1 MNAELRKKQKMI
13 LKNIFFKLMDNEVFE
28 KNIKNVRKRR
38 SYKELFSIRTK
49 LSYNFFSK
57 CLLAIEMKI
66 FMNTN
71 TNIHIIPAY
80 LGQSILEIS
89 KIVMYEI
96 WYDYVKPKYGEKVK
110 LSQMN
115 TDSFIVYVKTE
126 GIYVKV
132 AKDVETRFYISNLEL
147 DRPLPQAIRL
157 MKDELGRKIMIELT
171 ALRPVI
177 LKDNNNENKKAK
189 GTKNYAVK
197 KKLTFE
203 TYKYCK
209 ST

>member
-1 MNAELRKKQKMI
+1 
-13 LKNIFFKLMDNEVFE
+13 
-28 KNIKNVRKRR
+28 
-38 SYKELFSIRTK
+38 
-49 LSYNFFSK
+49 
-57 CLLAIEMKI
+57 
-66 FMNTN
+66 
-71 TNIHIIPAY
+71 
-80 LGQSILEIS
+80 
-89 KIVMYEI
+89 
-96 WYDYVKPKYGEKVK
+96 
-110 LSQMN
+110 MN

-126 GIYVKV
+126 GIYVKA
-132 AKDVETRFYISNLEL
+132 AKDVGTRFYISNLEL
-147 DRPLPQAIRL
+147 DRPLPKAIRL

-189 GTKNYAVK
+189 GIKNYAVK

>member
-28 KNIKNVRKRR
+28 KNIKNLRKRR

-110 LSQMN
+110 LS
-115 TDSFIVYVKTE
+115 
-126 GIYVKV
+126 
-132 AKDVETRFYISNLEL
+132 
-147 DRPLPQAIRL
+147 
-157 MKDELGRKIMIELT
+157 
-171 ALRPVI
+171 
-177 LKDNNNENKKAK
+177 
-189 GTKNYAVK
+189 
-197 KKLTFE
+197 
-203 TYKYCK
+203 
-209 ST
+209 